1 MTYKGLKSRHWTTQ
15 CLTNNSQ
22 LTAFSWL
29 LPVEP
34 ATCQFQIKL
43 TVEPLLSRF
52 TSIQQFLNVFLVI
65 TILKTIWLLT
75 PFEKLKTGR
84 DSIIEPPLS
93 GDPPLSDQQSK
104 SQNKCRKEWVIQPLL
119 SGHPLLSGQQSKSQ
133 NKCRKEWRIQPL
145 LSLKRPP
152 LLSERGNLLASLRSR
167 RLEVS
172 GRKKEL

>member
-1 MTYKGLKSRHWTTQ
+1 MYSMTCKGLKSRHWTTQ

-34 ATCQFQIKL
+34 ATYQFQIKL
-43 TVEPLLSRF
+43 TLEPLLSGV

-104 SQNKCRKEWVIQPLL
+104 SQNKCRKEW
-119 SGHPLLSGQQSKSQ
+119 G
-133 NKCRKEWRIQPL
+133 IQPL

-172 GRKKEL
+172 GRKKEI

>member
-43 TVEPLLSRF
+43 TVEPLLSGV
-52 TSIQQFLNVFLVI
+52 TSIPQFLNVFLVI

-93 GDPPLSDQQSK
+93 GQQSK
-104 SQNKCRKEWVIQPLL
+104 SRNKCRKEWGIQPLW
-119 SGHPLLSGQQSKSQ
+119 SGHPLLSGQQSKSR

-167 RLEVS
+167 RLELS
-172 GRKKEL
+172 GRKKEI

>member
-1 MTYKGLKSRHWTTQ
+1 MSLLL
-15 CLTNNSQ
+15 CLDNAITCIQWRTKDWKTVTEQHNTKPTIVS
-22 LTAFSWL
+22 LRLSVDCFL
-29 LPVEP
+29 LNFKE

-43 TVEPLLSRF
+43 TVEPLLSGV

-65 TILKTIWLLT
+65 TIRKTIWLLT

-93 GDPPLSDQQSK
+93 GNPP
-104 SQNKCRKEWVIQPLL
+104 
-119 SGHPLLSGQQSKSQ
+119 LSGQQSKSR
-133 NKCRKEWRIQPL
+133 NKSRKEWGIQPL

-152 LLSERGNLLASLRSR
+152 LLSERGNLLASLRTR

-172 GRKKEL
+172 GRKKEI

>member
-1 MTYKGLKSRHWTTQ
+1 MYSVTYKGLKSRHWTTQ

-43 TVEPLLSRF
+43 TVEPLLSGV

-93 GDPPLSDQQSK
+93 GDPPLSGEQSK
-104 SQNKCRKEWVIQPLL
+104 SRNRCRKEW
-119 SGHPLLSGQQSKSQ
+119 G
-133 NKCRKEWRIQPL
+133 IQPL

-172 GRKKEL
+172 GRKKEI